1 MDSLFKVRTTPHGI
15 GFEYISSLIFPPTC
29 FTFSLLLISETMCRW
44 PKRGH
49 FCKIYAKSPILGIG
63 TKIAITFRVYFDTT
77 FLIILRLLLRFGKNI
92 WKWVVL
98 YVKKP
103 FAVISCTVLVKKAF
117 TVCQS
122 LFMMVSKF
130 EKAHGYSEIHTDLK
144 THFHSSLSKYSKDK
158 KTSAYPYVFSRKLSN
173 VHISYFLLRIL
184 FLCSRMKICTSLR
197 HGRGKCQPCKK

>member
-1 MDSLFKVRTTPHGI
+1 MTLH
-15 GFEYISSLIFPPTC
+15 
-29 FTFSLLLISETMCRW
+29 
-44 PKRGH
+44 
-49 FCKIYAKSPILGIG
+49 
-63 TKIAITFRVYFDTT
+63 FDTT

-122 LFMMVSKF
+122 LFTMVSKF
-130 EKAHGYSEIHTDLK
+130 EKAHGHSEIRTDLK

-158 KTSAYPYVFSRKLSN
+158 KKKFC
-173 VHISYFLLRIL
+173 ISYRFFTQIVKRTYLLLFVTYSLPLQQNENLHIL
-184 FLCSRMKICTSLR
+184 ET
-197 HGRGKCQPCKK
+197 CQPCKK